1 MPQYDPYTDRVL
13 SIEEM
18 IRYLQ
23 DAIRAKDWRK
33 AEHYATLLSIECG
46 EIAFREELEKAK

>member
-13 SIEEM
+13 NIDDM
-18 IRYLQ
+18 LRHLQ